1 MNRNA
6 YPTVVHVRLD
16 GRSEEVP
23 LAALDLPLGA
33 DDAQVKEAVARYLQR
48 AGHDLERH
56 VVVRPNS
63 AIIVRP
69 EAVYG

>member
-1 MNRNA
+1 MNRSGA
-6 YPTVVHVRLD
+6 ATVVHVRID

-33 DDAQVKEAVARYLQR
+33 DDTQVKAAVRRYLRRSDQ
-48 AGHDLERH
+48 DLERH
-56 VVVRPNS
+56 VVVRTSN